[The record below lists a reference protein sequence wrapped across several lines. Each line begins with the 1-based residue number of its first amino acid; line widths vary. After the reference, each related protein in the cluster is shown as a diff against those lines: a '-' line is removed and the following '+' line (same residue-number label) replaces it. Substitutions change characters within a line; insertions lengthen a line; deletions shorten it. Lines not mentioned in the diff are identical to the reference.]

1 MKDQVL
7 CERQSVVAAVLVR
20 LSTDTEGSGKM
31 MDILQYGVIKS
42 VEQSPSWEA
51 NGSTASQEIPRI

>member
-7 CERQSVVAAVLVR
+7 CERQSVVTAVLVK

-42 VEQSPSWEA
+42 VEQSPS
-51 NGSTASQEIPRI
+51 

>member
-42 VEQSPSWEA
+42 VEQSPS
-51 NGSTASQEIPRI
+51 